1 MPSTFSSYY
10 VARSGI
16 QTAQYNLKVTGQ
28 NIANVNTDGYT
39 RQRVDSSALASTG
52 NNMRYVDRSSLGIGE
67 GVESTGV
74 SQMRD
79 PFLDVRYRLEHAKT
93 GLTGSQLDSLNDL
106 ESVFDETLTDGIN
119 SQFEDLVKQLNT
131 LAASPSNTSL
141 ENIVKNS
148 SQLLTKAFNS
158 AAGQLSEIRDQQTN
172 SFNTNAVD
180 KVNTILKNIA
190 HINQEIKSA
199 DVSQTPALELEDQ
212 RNSMLD
218 ELSQYVNIQVSTN
231 QVSVGSGRT
240 VDELQVD
247 LVSDADGTKYNLISN
262 DKYSQFSTQEN
273 VDVKY
278 YVDPTDTS
286 TQYNEKVLNVALSLT
301 DSNGNKLGR
310 PAADG
315 TTLELNDDIKSGEF
329 GGYLSMLNDS
339 GEYDAVASHDVG
351 TPPDDV
357 MSPAVAATTRGIGY
371 YEKTLDKLATTFAR
385 MMNNANSTNITDIN
399 DDNSVNT
406 PNKPLFTTDDGTST
420 TGITAANIS
429 ISDAWNSAAQSS
441 TGFITATKEQTLPGV
456 DNSAAGQNI
465 LYMITQFDAKKAFTT
480 DPNDATSG
488 TTLFSGSINTFM
500 SDMTTTLGLDI
511 DTINKQD
518 GTYSSTLD
526 EIDTQ
531 RQALSSVDVNEEG
544 VNMIMYNQALT
555 AASRFMTTMDEAIDT
570 IINKMGVI

>member
-52 NNMRYVDRSSLGIGE
+52 NNMRYVDRSNLGIGE

-79 PFLDVRYRLEHAKT
+79 PFLDVRYRLEHTKT
-93 GLTGSQLDSLNDL
+93 GLTSTQLGTLNDL

-131 LAASPSNTSL
+131 LAASPSNTGL

-148 SQLLTKAFNS
+148 SLLLTKAFNS
-158 AAGQLSEIRDQQTN
+158 AASQLSEIRDQQTKA
-172 SFNTNAVD
+172 FNTDAVD

-199 DVSQTPALELEDQ
+199 DVAQTPALELEDQ

-218 ELSQYVNIQVSTN
+218 ELSQYVNIQVSTK

-262 DKYSQFSTQEN
+262 DKYSQFSTKQDVEVSYSTEN
-273 VDVKY
+273 GNV
-278 YVDPTDTS
+278 
-286 TQYNEKVLNVALSLT
+286 YNTKDLNMALYLT

-310 PAADG
+310 TDVDG
-315 TTLELNDDIKSGEF
+315 TTILPLNDDIASGEF

-339 GEYDAVASHDVG
+339 GEYDAVASHEVG
-351 TPPDDV
+351 TPPDTE
-357 MSPAVAATTRGIGY
+357 MSPAVTATTRGIGY
-371 YEKTLDKLATTFAR
+371 YEKTLDKLASEFAK

-399 DDNSVNT
+399 DSTTV
-406 PNKPLFTTDDGTST
+406 PNKPLFTTDDGTTT

-429 ISDAWNSAAQSS
+429 ISDAWNRAAQSS

-511 DTINKQD
+511 NTISNND
-518 GTYSSTLD
+518 GTYSSTLN

-544 VNMIMYNQALT
+544 INMIMYNQALT